1 MCVCVCVRAC
11 VRACVR
17 VPSKEIGWEE
27 RLYYLFYVEWDVKSE
42 RSRSAMKCHLQV
54 LKKSFNQAVGK
65 LSNRMKMPPRQD
77 TGRFLGDGL
86 DSDWDS
92 ASLRSGL
99 SDDEDDTV
107 SLLHQLEGQLEAP
120 AFDHRIPYSDD
131 VSIAASDTRDEDHD
145 IVGEVSDRMIGLC
158 PPPAGHPRDCHWC
171 DLANPNLDSG
181 RIQ

>member
-1 MCVCVCVRAC
+1 
-11 VRACVR
+11 
-17 VPSKEIGWEE
+17 
-27 RLYYLFYVEWDVKSE
+27 
-42 RSRSAMKCHLQV
+42 
-54 LKKSFNQAVGK
+54 
-65 LSNRMKMPPRQD
+65 MKMPPRQD

-158 PPPAGHPRDCHWC
+158 PPPAGHPWDRHWC
-171 DLANPNLDSG
+171 LRPYSIWRTRIWIRVGFSETVHSVRESGFANPVLT
-181 RIQ
+181 RIH